1 VSRGRRSKYGAW
13 RTALPPLHDKE
24 VELISIIP
32 YLLHPLYKDRYE
44 VKLKIDGKLYVITKR
59 NCRDEL
65 AALAWLVKL
74 RTRVSKNNHAA
85 GSVSETQGAN

>member
-1 VSRGRRSKYGAW
+1 VW

-32 YLLHPLYKDRYE
+32 YLPHLPKDNRYE
-44 VKLKIDGKLYVITKR
+44 VKLKIDGKPYRITKR

-65 AALAWLVKL
+65 DAMVWLAKL
-74 RTRVSKNNHAA
+74 RTQVSKPTRNATGNN
-85 GSVSETQGAN
+85 VGANE

>member
-1 VSRGRRSKYGAW
+1 MSGRRRQPKYGAW

-44 VKLKIDGKLYVITKR
+44 VKLKIDGKLYTITKR

-65 AALAWLVKL
+65 SALVWLAKL
-74 RTRVSKNNHAA
+74 RTQVSKPKEPRS
-85 GSVSETQGAN
+85 GVGANQ